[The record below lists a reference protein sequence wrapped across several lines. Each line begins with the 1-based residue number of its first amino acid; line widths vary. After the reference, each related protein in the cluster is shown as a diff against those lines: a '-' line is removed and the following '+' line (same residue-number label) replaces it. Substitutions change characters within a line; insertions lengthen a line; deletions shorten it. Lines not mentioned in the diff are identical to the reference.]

1 MKNIQQWLIS
11 VVLIIVISA
20 NASNA
25 ITQITTLFKVG
36 SIVKTQAQEIDDLAN
51 KVKILE
57 DQVAYAQ
64 TDEYKQRA
72 LRSLLGLGTQDDY
85 WLLLP
90 AEHSFESVYPEQPKI
105 EAIPNWKKWLNL
117 IVVNH

>member
-11 VVLIIVISA
+11 AVLIIVITA

-36 SIVKTQAQEIDDLAN
+36 RIVKTQAEEIGALKI
-51 KVKILE
+51 KVKRLE

-64 TDEYKQRA
+64 TEEYKQGA

-85 WLLLP
+85 WIQLP
-90 AEHSFESVYPEQPKI
+90 TEHSFESVYPQQAKN
-105 EAIPNWKKWLNL
+105 EAIANWKQWMNL